1 MRAQSDPISRL
12 YVDERRRDEIL
23 HVAGDRRTSAVIT
36 RYGCN
41 GWMSVASRFCNT
53 RSDDEF
59 IHLDVAAEEVQ
70 TPDQALRIG
79 DQVGVSFRRGRS
91 KCLFTSVITA
101 CDERHAGGACKPAK
115 ITVRWPT
122 NLQQMQRRLYERVS
136 IPPGHHI
143 EIAVWP
149 QADDR
154 PGMLEERDTL
164 MEPGLDVA
172 AWTEKGFVSNL
183 SAGGVGAV
191 MGPGRPWTSG
201 ETYVCSFRPLEEAD
215 ALQFH
220 VRLRHVA
227 RTPDGGWSLGF
238 QFVGLET
245 TSAGQCQLAQ
255 LASIVTAL
263 RRRQASGAGLL
274 AYQRR
279 P

>member
-1 MRAQSDPISRL
+1 MRPQSDPISRL

-23 HVAGDRRTSAVIT
+23 HVAGDRRTPAVIT

-41 GWMSVASRFCNT
+41 GWMSVASRFGDT
-53 RSDDEF
+53 RSDRES
-59 IHLDVAAEEVQ
+59 IHLDVASEGLQASE
-70 TPDQALRIG
+70 QALRVG

-101 CDERHAGGACKPAK
+101 CDDRHAGGSCQPAK

-136 IPPGHHI
+136 IPPGNDV
-143 EIAVWP
+143 EIVVWP
-149 QADDR
+149 HPENR
-154 PGMLEERDTL
+154 PRTLGERDGL
-164 MEPGLDVA
+164 LDAGLDGA
-172 AWTEKGFVSNL
+172 AWTQTGVVSDL
-183 SAGGVGAV
+183 SAGGVGV
-191 MGPGRPWTSG
+191 RMGSGRHWTAG
-201 ETYVCSFRPLEEAD
+201 ETYLCTFRPLEEAD
-215 ALQFH
+215 ALQFD
-220 VRLRHVA
+220 VRLRHVD

-245 TSAGQCQLAQ
+245 SSAGQCQLAQ

-263 RRRQASGAGLL
+263 RRRQTSGADLL
-274 AYQRR
+274 ACQRR